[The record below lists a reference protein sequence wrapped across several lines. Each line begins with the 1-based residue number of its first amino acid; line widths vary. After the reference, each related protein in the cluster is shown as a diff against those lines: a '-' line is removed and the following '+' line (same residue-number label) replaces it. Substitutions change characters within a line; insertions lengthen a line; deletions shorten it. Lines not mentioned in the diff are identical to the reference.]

1 MSKRSKVILAIAVLA
16 ATCAIRGN
24 AAEGGQILPKPVDKQ
39 MLRADEAKQ
48 KLILMDTDKSGK
60 ISRQEWLRFMEAG
73 FDRLDRGRTGSLH
86 PRKLAVTNAQVRHIR
101 PAILVSN

>member
-24 AAEGGQILPKPVDKQ
+24 AAEGGQIL
-39 MLRADEAKQ
+39 ADEAKQ

-73 FDRLDRGRTGSLH
+73 FDRLDRGRTSSLD

-101 PAILVSN
+101 PSDPGK